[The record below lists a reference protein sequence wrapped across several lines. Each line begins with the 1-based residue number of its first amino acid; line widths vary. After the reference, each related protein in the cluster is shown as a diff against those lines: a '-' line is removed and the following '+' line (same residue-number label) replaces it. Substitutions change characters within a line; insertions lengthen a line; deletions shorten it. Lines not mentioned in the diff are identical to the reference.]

1 MTSQD
6 RGLDRA
12 QDVWPE
18 AEPGSEAEGRG
29 IRALASSILARLIL
43 APEISLI
50 AALIIF
56 GAIVQA
62 QNAAFFRY
70 ENLILVAKAAGPVF
84 IVSVTMT
91 FVLVGGGIDLS
102 VGSVAALGGVVT
114 ALALTA
120 EVPIPLAILEGLLA
134 CAAVGLINGFLVAR
148 AGIPPL
154 IVTLGALYAVRG
166 MVLVITDAGQI
177 FPLPPAFN
185 AIAQGAVATI
195 PFLVIYGIVFG
206 ILGHVVLEYSTF
218 GYRIRALGG
227 NAVAARGAGI
237 QITRLRASLYVVS
250 ALGAGLAGI
259 LATSR
264 FSVGD
269 PVLYQ
274 GFELVVISAVIVGGT
289 SLFGAIG
296 RVTGTALGV
305 ILLGLVTNGLQLM
318 RVNQY
323 FQPVVLGAVVVGA
336 VAIDRIR
343 RTRIWRV
350 SSQ

>member
-1 MTSQD
+1 
-6 RGLDRA
+6 
-12 QDVWPE
+12 V
-18 AEPGSEAEGRG
+18 
-29 IRALASSILARLIL
+29 
-43 APEISLI
+43 
-50 AALIIF
+50 ALIVF

-102 VGSVAALGGVVT
+102 VGSVAALGGVIT

-120 EVPIPLAILEGLLA
+120 EVPIPLAILAGLLA
-134 CAAVGLINGFLVAR
+134 CAVVGLINGLLVAR

-166 MVLVITDAGQI
+166 MVLIITDGVQI
-177 FPLPPAFN
+177 FPLPGAFN

-195 PFLVIYGIVFG
+195 PYLVIYGIVFG
-206 ILGHVVLEYSTF
+206 ILGHIVLEYSTF

-237 QITRLRASLYVVS
+237 QITRLRASLYVIS

-318 RVNQY
+318 RVTQY

-336 VAIDRIR
+336 VAVDRIR